1 LTLLQSKLKS
11 SSSQPIIL
19 VGALVVLILISG
31 ILTPGFLTYRHL
43 TTILYANTM
52 LGILALA
59 QTIVLISGGL
69 DMSIGSIYWVSITFG
84 AVLMVNSNGN
94 TIIPVLIC
102 IALGTFTGFIN
113 GIGIAK
119 LKIPHVVMTL
129 AMMIAITGI
138 IYVSTGGGLKGRA
151 TDALIEFSTGRVLGF
166 PIITMIWIFFTI
178 IFYYILKMTSFG
190 WKIKALGSNLIAS
203 YCSGIQ
209 VERLQIIVYSLS
221 GFLASI
227 SGLFYLGW
235 ARKPY
240 QTFQSGGG
248 VGAELTLETLTAV
261 VIGGTMFSGGRGGVG
276 RTFIG
281 VFILAILNSIL
292 VMAGLGFE
300 WKLIMHGLIIV
311 IVVGVY
317 SVMKNR

>member
-1 LTLLQSKLKS
+1 MLLKS
-11 SSSQPIIL
+11 KFQSFSSQLIIL
-19 VGALVVLILISG
+19 VSALVVLILISG
-31 ILTPGFLTYRHL
+31 IITPGFLTYRHL

-59 QTIVLISGGL
+59 QTLVLISGGL

-94 TIIPVLIC
+94 TIIPALIC
-102 IALGTFTGFIN
+102 IALGTSIGFIN
-113 GIGIAK
+113 GLGIAK

-129 AMMIAITGI
+129 AMMIAITGA

-166 PIITMIWIFFTI
+166 PIITMIWIVFTI
-178 IFYYILKMTSFG
+178 IFYFILKNTSFG
-190 WKIKALGSNLIAS
+190 WKIKTIGSNIVAS
-203 YCSGIQ
+203 CCSGIQ

-227 SGLFYLGW
+227 SGLLYLGW

-248 VGAELTLETLTAV
+248 VGAELTLETITAV
-261 VIGGTMFSGGRGGVG
+261 VIGGTMFSGGKGGVE

-311 IVVGVY
+311 IVVGIY
-317 SVMKNR
+317 SITKRT